1 MSTASIGLTHED
13 HTAHAQTNKNA
24 HAHHG
29 HGKGKRVFT
38 LHFVEMT
45 VSMMVGM
52 MIGGAL
58 GVSHVPDTTLKA
70 VLWLVV
76 MTLPMIGWMRIR
88 GMSWRQGAEM
98 SLGMVAPTAA
108 ALVLFSAGLIEPK
121 AVNGIEHGSMIPGML
136 AVMLVRRKEYGL

>member
-1 MSTASIGLTHED
+1 MTTSTIDLT
-13 HTAHAQTNKNA
+13 QTHSH

-29 HGKGKRVFT
+29 HAPSKRAFA
-38 LHFVEMT
+38 LHFVEMN

-52 MIGGAL
+52 MMGGAL
-58 GVSHVPDTTLKA
+58 GVNQVPDTTLKA
-70 VLWLVV
+70 VLWLVA
-76 MTLPMIGWMRIR
+76 MTLPMVGWMRIR

-98 SLGMVAPTAA
+98 SLGMAVPTAA
-108 ALVLFSAGLIEPK
+108 ALVLFSTGLIEPK

>member
-1 MSTASIGLTHED
+1 MTTSAIQLTNTHST
-13 HTAHAQTNKNA
+13 

-29 HGKGKRVFT
+29 HAPNKAAFVR
-38 LHFVEMT
+38 HFIEMNL
-45 VSMMVGM
+45 SMMVGM
-52 MIGGAL
+52 MVGGAL

-76 MTLPMIGWMRIR
+76 MTLPMVGWMRFR

-98 SLGMVAPTAA
+98 SLGMVIPTAA
-108 ALVLFSAGLIEPK
+108 ALALFSAGVIEPK
-121 AVNGIEHGSMIPGML
+121 AVNSIEHGSMIPGML